1 MNVSYRWLSD
11 YIDLSGITPQ
21 ELAEMMTRGGIEI
34 DSVPS
39 RNLGVSGVVV
49 GYVKAREKH
58 PDADKLSVCTV
69 DAGQGEDLQIVCGA
83 PNVAAGQKVPVAL
96 VGAKL
101 PGGLAI
107 KRAKLRGVESQGMI
121 CSAKELGMNDKL
133 LPKALQEGILVLP
146 EETPVGADVL
156 DVLGLDDHV
165 LELDLTPNR
174 ADCLSM
180 LGVAY
185 EVSALTGR
193 QVRLPDPAR
202 ELPASADDAADRA
215 SVTIEAEDLC
225 SHFSVRYIK
234 GIRVGSSPLWM
245 QNRLMAAGIRP
256 ISNIVDITNYVMLEY
271 GQPLHAYD
279 AAKVEA
285 GQFVVRLAREGETLV
300 TLDGQL
306 RKLEPHMLVIADR
319 EKALGL
325 AGVMGGLESEVTDAT
340 VDILLEAAKFAGGT
354 VRKTSRQLG
363 LRSEASARFEKEVD
377 PGRVVAALDRAASLM
392 AQYADGVVA
401 DGVVEAFSGDARS
414 VEAGGGYR
422 ALNGADGGSR
432 DGAGNGAA
440 SGVAGGKREGGP
452 SGAQGGAVVDLTLAR
467 INAVLGTSLS
477 GLEVQTILSRLGFES
492 DVLGDG
498 HWRVSVPTRRGDM
511 SRDVDLIEEVAR
523 LHGYDNI
530 PTTPIE
536 GPTTPGSLTK
546 AQAIRRE
553 LRGLLTHA
561 GLHEAISY
569 SVTSRVN
576 AGRFAGLA
584 AGAKPIALAMPMSE
598 ERSVLRTTLLPSLLE
613 AAAYNLSRK
622 NNDVALFE
630 IGSVYHTDET
640 ELTRQPLE
648 KPRLALLLAGAFGH
662 RAGWNR
668 QAEAADF
675 YAAKGLLEAAFKRL
689 GLEGEVV
696 YSAAKDADGFHPGR
710 TSAVRLRT
718 GVGLETIGYV
728 GQLHPDLQREY
739 DLPDTYA
746 AEIEL
751 ASLYD
756 HADRDIVY
764 RTLPRYPAAERDL
777 AVVVDAAVPGA
788 ALIDA
793 IRRAG
798 GDGLESVSIFDVYTG
813 DRLGAG
819 KKSVALA
826 LVYRHA
832 ERTLTD
838 EEVAEAHARVL
849 TELEQS
855 FGAELRK

>member
-11 YIDLSGITPQ
+11 YINLNGITPQ
-21 ELAEMMTRGGIEI
+21 ELAELMTRGGIEI

-49 GYVKAREKH
+49 GYVTAREKH

-69 DAGQGEDLQIVCGA
+69 DAGQGEPLQIVCGA

-133 LPKALQEGILVLP
+133 LPKAQQEGILVLP
-146 EETPVGADVL
+146 EEAPVGTDIL
-156 DVLGLDDHV
+156 EVLGLDDHV

-193 QVRLPDPAR
+193 PVQLPDPSR
-202 ELPASADDAADRA
+202 ELPASTDDAADHA
-215 SVTIEAEDLC
+215 SVTIEAGEAC
-225 SHFSVRYIK
+225 SHFAVRYIK

-245 QNRLMAAGIRP
+245 QNRLIAAGIRP

-279 AAKVEA
+279 AAKVQA
-285 GQFVVRLAREGETLV
+285 GAFVVRRARPGETLV

-306 RKLEPHMLVIADR
+306 RKLEPHMLVIADH

-340 VDILLEAAKFAGGT
+340 TDILLEAAKFAGGT

-401 DGVVEAFSGDARS
+401 DGVVEEFA
-414 VEAGGGYR
+414 VGGGR
-422 ALNGADGGSR
+422 GDVGGSR
-432 DGAGNGAA
+432 GA
-440 SGVAGGKREGGP
+440 SGDKANGGSSGAP
-452 SGAQGGAVVDLTLAR
+452 SGTVIELTLAR
-467 INAVLGTSLS
+467 INALLGTSLS
-477 GLEVQTILSRLGFES
+477 GLEVQTILSRLGFEAE
-492 DVLGDG
+492 VLGDG
-498 HWRVSVPTRRGDM
+498 RWRVSVPSRRGDM
-511 SRDVDLIEEVAR
+511 TRDVDLIEEVAR

-546 AQAIRRE
+546 AQAVRRE
-553 LRGLLTHA
+553 LRTLLTQA
-561 GLHEAISY
+561 GVHEAISY
-569 SVTSRVN
+569 SVTSRTN
-576 AGRFAGLA
+576 AERFAGLT
-584 AGAKPIALAMPMSE
+584 AGALPIPLAMPMSE
-598 ERSVLRTTLLPSLLE
+598 ERSVLRTALLPSLLE
-613 AAAYNLSRK
+613 AAAYNMSRK

-630 IGSVYHTDET
+630 IGSVYHTE
-640 ELTRQPLE
+640 EAALTRQPLE
-648 KPRLALLLAGAFGH
+648 KPRLALLLAGAFGQP
-662 RAGWNR
+662 AGWNVK
-668 QAEAADF
+668 AEAADF
-675 YAAKGLLEAAFKRL
+675 YAAKGLLEALFRRL
-689 GLEGEVV
+689 GLEDEVA
-696 YSAAKDADGFHPGR
+696 YSATGDADGFHPGR
-710 TSAVRLRT
+710 TAAVRLRT
-718 GVGLETIGYV
+718 GAGPETIGYV
-728 GQLHPDLQREY
+728 GQLHPDLQREC
-739 DLPDTYA
+739 DLPDTYV
-746 AEIEL
+746 AELEL
-751 ASLYD
+751 GLLYE
-756 HADRDIVY
+756 HANRDIVY
-764 RTLPRYPAAERDL
+764 RALPRYPSADRDL
-777 AVVVDAAVPGA
+777 AVVVDASVPGA
-788 ALIDA
+788 ALIEA

-798 GDGLESVSIFDVYTG
+798 GEGLESVSIFDVYTG
-813 DRLGAG
+813 ERLGSG

-838 EEVAEAHARVL
+838 EEVAEAHGRVL
-849 TELEQS
+849 AELEQS

>member
-193 QVRLPDPAR
+193 AVRLPDPSR
-202 ELPASADDAADRA
+202 ELPASTDDAADHA
-215 SVTIEAEDLC
+215 SVTIESGDLC
-225 SHFSVRYIK
+225 SHFAVRYIK

-285 GQFVVRLAREGETLV
+285 GRFVVRSAREGETLV

-319 EKALGL
+319 GKALGL

-377 PGRVVAALDRAASLM
+377 PDRVVEALDRAASLM
-392 AQYADGVVA
+392 AQFADGVVA
-401 DGVVEAFSGDARS
+401 DGVVEAF
-414 VEAGGGYR
+414 AGGG
-422 ALNGADGGSR
+422 SR
-432 DGAGNGAA
+432 
-440 SGVAGGKREGGP
+440 GVAGGKAEGGS
-452 SGAQGGAVVDLTLAR
+452 SGSQGGADVDLTLDR

-492 DVLGDG
+492 AVLGDG
-498 HWRVSVPTRRGDM
+498 HWRVSVPSRRGDM
-511 SRDVDLIEEVAR
+511 TRDVDLIEEVAR

-569 SVTSRVN
+569 SVTSLVN
-576 AGRFAGLA
+576 AGRFAGLV
-584 AGAKPIALAMPMSE
+584 AGAKPISLAMPMSE

-613 AAAYNLSRK
+613 AAAYNRSRK

-630 IGSVYHTDET
+630 IGSVYHTDEAA
-640 ELTRQPLE
+640 LTRQPLE

-662 RAGWNR
+662 QAGWNR
-668 QAEAADF
+668 KAEAADF

-689 GLEGEVV
+689 GLENEVV
-696 YSAAKDADGFHPGR
+696 YAAAGDADGFHPGR
-710 TSAVRLRT
+710 TAAVQLRT

-728 GQLHPDLQREY
+728 GQLHPDLQREH
-739 DLPDTYA
+739 DLPDTYVS
-746 AEIEL
+746 EIEL
-751 ASLYD
+751 GLLYE

-764 RTLPRYPAAERDL
+764 RALPRYPAAERDL

-788 ALIDA
+788 ALIEA

-798 GDGLESVSIFDVYTG
+798 GEGLESVSIFDVYTG
-813 DRLGAG
+813 ERLGAD